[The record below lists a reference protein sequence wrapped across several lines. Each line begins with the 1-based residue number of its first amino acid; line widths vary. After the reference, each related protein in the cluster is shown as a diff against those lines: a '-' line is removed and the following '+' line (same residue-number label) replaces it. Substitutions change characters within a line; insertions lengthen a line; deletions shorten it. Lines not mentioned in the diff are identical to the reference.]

1 MILLF
6 HRRKKDAK
14 MMDSIFEQLSREE
27 RDAIAVIVCS
37 LTSQSDFLSEHNPQE
52 NALEDT

>member
-1 MILLF
+1 
-6 HRRKKDAK
+6 
-14 MMDSIFEQLSREE
+14 MMDSIFEKLSREE

-37 LTSQSDFLSEHNPQE
+37 LTSQLDFLSEHNPQE

>member
-1 MILLF
+1 
-6 HRRKKDAK
+6 
-14 MMDSIFEQLSREE
+14 MMDSIFEKLSREE